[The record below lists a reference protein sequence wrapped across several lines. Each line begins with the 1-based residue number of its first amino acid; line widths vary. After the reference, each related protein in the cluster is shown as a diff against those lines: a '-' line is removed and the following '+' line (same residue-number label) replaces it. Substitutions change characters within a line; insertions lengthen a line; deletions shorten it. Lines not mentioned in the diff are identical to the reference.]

1 MDESKSS
8 RGRALAIWLLTV
20 GVSLAVI
27 GGLWLYGRS
36 APLTAAQRE
45 AGVPAAMPLS
55 LWQESEDY
63 TAEAPA
69 APEAAEE
76 YDRNLHGAPVAM
88 GDAAYV
94 AEQAIGGTDV
104 SAAEVATEDDR
115 TFVRLT
121 ATNALIHDYK
131 VCKANGDND
140 VAEEI
145 KNNFR
150 FYLKSCYNLHYQT
163 DDNVI
168 SNAQRFKKCEKM
180 LDSID

>member
-1 MDESKSS
+1 MFHDVK
-8 RGRALAIWLLTV
+8 INTK
-20 GVSLAVI
+20 
-27 GGLWLYGRS
+27 WLYS
-36 APLTAAQRE
+36 ALNN
-45 AGVPAAMPLS
+45 LS
-55 LWQESEDY
+55 NDYIAISEVDK
-63 TAEAPA
+63 TLEVI
-69 APEAAEE
+69 EE
-76 YDRNLHGAPVAM
+76 L
-88 GDAAYV
+88 
-94 AEQAIGGTDV
+94 
-104 SAAEVATEDDR
+104 
-115 TFVRLT
+115 
-121 ATNALIHDYK
+121 TNALIHDYK